1 MLNAS
6 QPKKRKD
13 NWKAIKQSRSHVL
26 AHITH
31 KAHLFLVVLDCQLE
45 SCQVVVAFLIQQVDV
60 ISVVE
65 DHLKFSGA
73 ARLVEEVLG
82 KLFALLGQLLI
93 LRLELI
99 LNLQK
104 HAETTV

>member
-1 MLNAS
+1 MPHS
-6 QPKKRKD
+6 QKK
-13 NWKAIKQSRSHVL
+13 SHVL

-31 KAHLFLVVLDCQLE
+31 KAHLFLVVLDRQLE

-73 ARLVEEVLG
+73 ARLVKEVLG

-104 HAETTV
+104 HADTTV